1 MSDVSKTS
9 ELIARLTA
17 SVNPLSVTCGEC
29 GSKPGKRCYGNGEM
43 RRSHPSRES
52 KAERELRI
60 EAADALVAAA
70 PIPHPVID
78 EAALAEV
85 IAKSRG
91 FGNGWEQIPP
101 LTRGAYREIARA
113 VAEWLKERDVAE
125 KYGIAQMTVS
135 NIKTGKTWG
144 HITGR

>member
-1 MSDVSKTS
+1 MTTDNRTNEPIADNVDALLSQIESARILAGFMSAWDVSPEQLETLRS
-9 ELIARLTA
+9 DLE
-17 SVNPLSVTCGEC
+17 SV
-29 GSKPGKRCYGNGEM
+29 
-43 RRSHPSRES
+43 
-52 KAERELRI
+52 ERY
-60 EAADALVAAA
+60 AALLAAA
-70 PIPHPVID
+70 TIPHPVID

-113 VAEWLKERDVAE
+113 VAEWLKERAVAE